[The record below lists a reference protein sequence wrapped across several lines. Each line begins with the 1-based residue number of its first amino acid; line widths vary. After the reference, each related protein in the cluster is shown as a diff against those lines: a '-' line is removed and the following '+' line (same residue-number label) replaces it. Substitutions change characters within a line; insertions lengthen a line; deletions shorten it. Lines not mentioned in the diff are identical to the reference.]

1 MESLAIVVV
10 MLFLIAIL
18 AGPISIALS
27 SKFLKSRLDSKASL
41 GIVILNL
48 IRKAI
53 HLVVVAFGNLIGVQF
68 LLIAGLPLIP
78 RLIGIFAIVTCYI
91 GLRREYFP
99 EFFFAPDLL
108 SKLGIPQRR
117 KNNPNKG
124 RTSGNDGHGPEGQH

>member
-48 IRKAI
+48 IRKAV
-53 HLVVVAFGNLIGVQF
+53 HLIVVAFGNLIGVQF

-78 RLIGIFAIVTCYI
+78 RLVGLFSVVTCYI

-99 EFFFAPDLL
+99 EFFFAKDLIA
-108 SKLGIPQRR
+108 KLGFSR
-117 KNNPNKG
+117 KNG
-124 RTSGNDGHGPEGQH
+124 RSSGNDGNGPAGQH

>member
-1 MESLAIVVV
+1 VESLAIVVV

-27 SKFLKSRLDSKASL
+27 STFLKSRLDSKASL

-53 HLVVVAFGNLIGVQF
+53 HLLVVAFGNLIGVQF

-78 RLIGIFAIVTCYI
+78 RLIGLFAVITCYI

-99 EFFFAPDLL
+99 EFFFARDLFA
-108 SKLGIPQRR
+108 KFGVAR
-117 KNNPNKG
+117 KNG

>member
-27 SKFLKSRLDSKASL
+27 SKFLKARLDSKASL
-41 GIVILNL
+41 GLVILNL

-78 RLIGIFAIVTCYI
+78 RLIGLFAVVTCYI

-99 EFFFAPDLL
+99 EFFFARDLFA
-108 SKLGIPQRR
+108 KFGVAR
-117 KNNPNKG
+117 KNG